1 MRLLTLIFGYVF
13 LGSSVLA
20 VFTLLSRAMFGK
32 WSMKNKWLDIV
43 VMAGIVVVGFIAGGI
58 LLLGARP

>member
-1 MRLLTLIFGYVF
+1 MIFAYLF

-58 LLLGARP
+58 LLIAGKP